1 VKWPTAGFQP
11 GEIDAVTLLGHQV
24 RIRPTVQG
32 YTYVFGDG
40 ESFGP
45 TPSPGGT
52 YPDGDI
58 THSYPKR
65 GVYPTRIDVTYG
77 GEFSVDDGDW
87 ITIPDTVTV
96 HGPDQ
101 LLTVKTAHAR
111 LVSR

>member
-1 VKWPTAGFQP
+1 
-11 GEIDAVTLLGHQV
+11 
-24 RIRPTVQG
+24 VQG

-45 TPSPGGT
+45 TPSPGGI
-52 YPDGDI
+52 YPNGDI
-58 THSYPKR
+58 THIYPKR

-77 GEFSVDDGDW
+77 GEFRVDEGDW

-96 HGPDQ
+96 TGPDQ

-111 LVSR
+111 LVNR